1 MRTRKLVVLAGVLV
15 LLGAALFG
23 TQTAQA
29 QVEPGPWKAVN
40 PSFKVQQIG
49 CGRVNN
55 LTFQLTCANHSGQQR
70 AERRYAT
77 YTGGSHQ
84 FQGTFKIT
92 SMGGSRISLKQT
104 FKTSGPFFLL
114 GVERGGRLYAV
125 NNGRTIAP
133 AGTAVVGVSVQVNTV
148 HVVGNQLR
156 VYINGSLKFTMSS
169 PGGSFYDK
177 FGAYRTASGAG
188 PISVVWSDIQFWTK

>member
-1 MRTRKLVVLAGVLV
+1 MKRTLAVLGGALV
-15 LLGAALFG
+15 LLCGVLFV

-29 QVEPGPWKAVN
+29 QVEPGGWKPAN
-40 PSFKVQQIG
+40 PSFDTQQAG
-49 CGRVNN
+49 CGKVND
-55 LTFQLTCANHSGQQR
+55 LTFQLTCATKRGQQR

-77 YTGGSHQ
+77 YNGGSHQ
-84 FQGTFKIT
+84 FQGTFRIT
-92 SMGGSRISLKQT
+92 SIGGSRISLKQT

-125 NNGRTIAP
+125 NNGRTIAD
-133 AGTAVVGVSVQVNTV
+133 AGTAMVGVNVQINTV

-156 VYINGSLKFTMSS
+156 VYVNGSLRFTMSS

-177 FGAYRTASGAG
+177 FGAYRTGSGSG
-188 PISVVWSDIQFWTK
+188 PITVVWSNISFWTK